1 MLNLRLAHPELL
13 IDINPADQRPPSL
26 AVHNS
31 GGLLRLPA
39 LTRHRV
45 LLEHDLVRQACPLL
59 TEAVRHVGN
68 VRVRNRGTIGGS
80 LAHADPTSEIGCC
93 ALATGAQVVVRGPAE
108 DGQSDRTVPVSDL
121 FAGYWTTTLADSAE
135 IITDVLIPAAR
146 PGQGWSFQEM
156 VRRTSDFAIVA
167 VAVMVD
173 LDERTGAIA
182 AARVALAGVADRVV
196 LADQD
201 LLADRTCSAG
211 WPYRERRSRR
221 GRGPDRRTPRPA
233 RRRARVGG
241 VPPPPGPGAHRP
253 RAPPGLRPR
262 RGSRLMNKRQIMLT
276 VNGRDHEVWIVPS
289 DTLLDVLHDELGL
302 ADVRYGCGEG
312 VCGTCTV
319 LLDGEPVNGCL
330 TLAVQA
336 EGHQV
341 TTMRGLMGPG
351 EALHPLQECFLRR
364 GASQCGFCTPGMIL
378 TSLDLVRRSVDQG
391 RGRPSRDEIR
401 YALVGNLCRCT
412 GYTKILDAIEE
423 YADQAAG
430 S

>member
-1 MLNLRLAHPELL
+1 MVAPAFEYVAVGSYDEAVRLLAAMRGEGEVGGDAKILAGGQSLMPMLNLRLAHPELL

-26 AVHNS
+26 AGHDS

-108 DGQSDRTVPVSDL
+108 DGPSDRTVPVSEL
-121 FAGYWTTTLADSAE
+121 FAGYWTTTLAESE
-135 IITDVLIPAAR
+135 VITDVLIPAAR

-173 LDERTGAIA
+173 SDERTGAIA

-201 LLADRTCSAG
+201 LLAGLAGRTAG
-211 WPYRERRSRR
+211 DDLDAAAARIAERLQPSDDVHAS
-221 GRGPDRRTPRPA
+221 GEY
-233 RRRARVGG
+233 RRRLARVLIT
-241 VPPPPGPGAHRP
+241 
-253 RAPPGLRPR
+253 RALR
-262 RGSRLMNKRQIMLT
+262 
-276 VNGRDHEVWIVPS
+276 
-289 DTLLDVLHDELGL
+289 
-302 ADVRYGCGEG
+302 
-312 VCGTCTV
+312 
-319 LLDGEPVNGCL
+319 
-330 TLAVQA
+330 QA
-336 EGHQV
+336 CA
-341 TTMRGLMGPG
+341 R
-351 EALHPLQECFLRR
+351 
-364 GASQCGFCTPGMIL
+364 
-378 TSLDLVRRSVDQG
+378 
-391 RGRPSRDEIR
+391 
-401 YALVGNLCRCT
+401 
-412 GYTKILDAIEE
+412 
-423 YADQAAG
+423 AAG
-430 S
+430 VAS